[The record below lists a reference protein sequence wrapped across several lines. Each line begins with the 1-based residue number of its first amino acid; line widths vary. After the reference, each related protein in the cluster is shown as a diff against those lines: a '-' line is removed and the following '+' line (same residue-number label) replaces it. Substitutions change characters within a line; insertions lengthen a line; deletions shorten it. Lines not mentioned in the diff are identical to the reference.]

1 MGTRKEPAL
10 TCPECG
16 APAVDGMSCFEQL
29 AWLIG
34 WEQHEPEL
42 RATPPSA
49 PLAGP

>member
-34 WEQHEPEL
+34 WEQHDPER